1 MSLDSITEQLRTR
14 VGDDSGLGATVKF
27 DLGGDGMIFVDG
39 ASSPNTV
46 SNDDSAAD
54 CTIAISMDDFE
65 TLLAGDLDP
74 TTAFMMGKLKV
85 EGDMGIAMKL
95 SSIL

>member
-14 VGDDSGLGATVKF
+14 VGDDSGLGAKVKF
-27 DLGGDGMIFVDG
+27 DLGGDGVIFVDA

-46 SNDDSAAD
+46 SNDDADAD
-54 CTIAISMDDFE
+54 CTIVISLDDFK

>member
-1 MSLDSITEQLRTR
+1 MSIEEAANAIRSK

-27 DLGGDGMIFVDG
+27 DCGDDGVILVDG

-46 SNDDSAAD
+46 TNDNSDAD
-54 CTIAISMDDFE
+54 CTVKLDIDVLEDLIS
-65 TLLAGDLDP
+65 GDLDP
-74 TTAFMMGKLKV
+74 TAAFMQGKLKV

-95 SSIL
+95 GSIL